1 MYIAYYFWHTKLV
14 IQKFFIIGGMLWQK
28 ITAITP
34 TAAQIQPTN
43 AIPLRKTVTAPAK
56 IHRTKTAAQDQL
68 RIRTASLTDPTATV
82 ILILIS
88 IDASH
93 SSPSFGELLHRSPGQ
108 VYQCRVQLEG
118 IKKFLSI
125 FQKKCWHFLFW
136 VVIYPCCL
144 KQAMCACSSAG

>member
-93 SSPSFGELLHRSPGQ
+93 SSPSFGELLHRSSSRL
-108 VYQCRVQLEG
+108 YQWRL
-118 IKKFLSI
+118 KFLFNFSKKVLTFSI
-125 FQKKCWHFLFW
+125 
-136 VVIYPCCL
+136 PG
-144 KQAMCACSSAG
+144 SSISMLLEASNVCV